1 MFTFN
6 ISDKDRLVT
15 APRIWEWQKLQPKK
29 SGILDFI
36 SYDWQFYRA
45 YSEIEDALNDLH
57 GAGITFTEQ
66 QMTLD
71 AIKEVKI
78 LVAKLDESLKKTNM
92 HGGL

>member
-1 MFTFN
+1 MLIFN

-36 SYDWQFYRA
+36 SYDWQFYRS

-57 GAGITFTEQ
+57 GLEIKFTQQ

-71 AIKEVKI
+71 AIKEIKI
-78 LVAKLDESLKKTNM
+78 LVAKLDDSLKKTNM
-92 HGGL
+92 NGDL

>member
-1 MFTFN
+1 MFIFN

-36 SYDWQFYRA
+36 SYDWQFYRS

-57 GAGITFTEQ
+57 GLEIKFTQQ

-71 AIKEVKI
+71 AIKEIKI
-78 LVAKLDESLKKTNM
+78 LVTKLDDSLKKTNM
-92 HGGL
+92 NGDL